1 MSYKG
6 VNCGIWLVPLS
17 SASENPK
24 HSNALLSA
32 QSARFSWKRMHISQ
46 GNRLLL
52 LESAFVAH
60 ACTLGNHLRRPGSHN
75 HSMHALT
82 NFAKQISHRS
92 QHEGSSSEKPNRK
105 SRRQAFFKHIAE
117 ASSVKDH
124 SRIVSSN
131 RDWRN
136 MSPMEPP
143 LPAVSASR
151 RVGFSHAVKVVQNL
165 PADMSDLFKRPPPTT
180 RQRASTGSL
189 EDFLYTIPEEDE
201 VHSDDLE
208 DDDILPET
216 EDSPTT
222 TTTAS
227 PVSPSSTSPKK
238 SLEPQF
244 KPVLIGNEKEC
255 KRKFAKMLHAAY
267 KFQLQQEQI
276 ESLGHV
282 DATSSAILENPP
294 YARKQQNLQRPPR
307 EMEVL
312 FNQDD
317 NVEWVKFKFDDDDEG
332 EYRRFQGNVQYI
344 APEIISHRKY
354 ISNQVDVWVL
364 GISLFKMLIGR
375 YPFSAPNDKQLF
387 RKMLTADFTIPDEY
401 SDNVKDLLRRL
412 LAPDLTRASLDL
424 IIFHP
429 WLKPY
434 QIIPKEKTPPE
445 SLFDTTIPPPKQ
457 LVAKRTI
464 SPAPPLTVK
473 DTRDALMEAIADK
486 RQHYT
491 SSHVMNSTSSRPTG
505 RLVETRSSP
514 LHQEI
519 MLEDSPNTSVRS
531 RLSMPSHNAMSVEG
545 SEVPQEPT
553 EIEQKK
559 RKKRNRKSLVL
570 LGKALADAFSFI
582 TDGPFPPPRKPY
594 EQLVH
599 LGRSDQENA
608 LYLQQQH
615 HRESWRSQDNAAFSA
630 R

>member
-1 MSYKG
+1 MP
-6 VNCGIWLVPLS
+6 NFF
-17 SASENPK
+17 
-24 HSNALLSA
+24 
-32 QSARFSWKRMHISQ
+32 Q
-46 GNRLLL
+46 
-52 LESAFVAH
+52 
-60 ACTLGNHLRRPGSHN
+60 RPV
-75 HSMHALT
+75 HALT

-92 QHEGSSSEKPNRK
+92 QHEESSSEKPNRK
-105 SRRQAFFKHIAE
+105 SRRQAFFRHIAE

-136 MSPMEPP
+136 LSPMEPP

-180 RQRASTGSL
+180 RQRASTGSI

-216 EDSPTT
+216 EDSTT
-222 TTTAS
+222 TTTTS

-267 KFQLQQEQI
+267 KFQQQQEQI
-276 ESLGHV
+276 ELLGHV
-282 DATSSAILENPP
+282 DATSSAILDNPP

-312 FNQDD
+312 FNQED
-317 NVEWVKFKFDDDDEG
+317 NVEWVKFKFDEDDEG

-445 SLFDTTIPPPKQ
+445 SLFDTAIPSPPPKQ
-457 LVAKRTI
+457 LVAKRTT

-473 DTRDALMEAIADK
+473 DTRDALMEAIAEK
-486 RQHYT
+486 RQQYAL
-491 SSHVMNSTSSRPTG
+491 SQNINSPSNRPG
-505 RLVETRSSP
+505 KLMETRSSP

-531 RLSMPSHNAMSVEG
+531 RLSMPSDAMHNAMSVES
-545 SEVPQEPT
+545 SEVPTTQEPT
-553 EIEQKK
+553 EIEQKRK
-559 RKKRNRKSLVL
+559 RRNRKSLVL

-599 LGRSDQENA
+599 LGRSNQEKA
-608 LYLQQQH
+608 LYLQQQQL
-615 HRESWRSQDNAAFSA
+615 RETWRSQDNVAFSA

>member
-1 MSYKG
+1 
-6 VNCGIWLVPLS
+6 
-17 SASENPK
+17 
-24 HSNALLSA
+24 
-32 QSARFSWKRMHISQ
+32 
-46 GNRLLL
+46 
-52 LESAFVAH
+52 
-60 ACTLGNHLRRPGSHN
+60 
-75 HSMHALT
+75 
-82 NFAKQISHRS
+82 
-92 QHEGSSSEKPNRK
+92 
-105 SRRQAFFKHIAE
+105 
-117 ASSVKDH
+117 
-124 SRIVSSN
+124 
-131 RDWRN
+131 
-136 MSPMEPP
+136 MEPP

-180 RQRASTGSL
+180 RQRASTGSI

-201 VHSDDLE
+201 VISDDLE

-216 EDSPTT
+216 EDSATTSTT
-222 TTTAS
+222 TS

-267 KFQLQQEQI
+267 KFQQQQEQI

-312 FNQDD
+312 FNQED

-434 QIIPKEKTPPE
+434 QIIPKEKIPPE
-445 SLFDTTIPPPKQ
+445 SLFDTNIPTPSPPPKQ

-486 RQHYT
+486 RQQYT
-491 SSHVMNSTSSRPTG
+491 SSHVINSTSSRPG
-505 RLVETRSSP
+505 KLVETRSSP

-519 MLEDSPNTSVRS
+519 MLEDSPNTSIRS
-531 RLSMPSHNAMSVEG
+531 RLSMPSDRDAMHNAMSVES
-545 SEVPQEPT
+545 SELHTAQDQEHPET
-553 EIEQKK
+553 EQK

-570 LGKALADAFSFI
+570 LGKALSDAFSFI

-599 LGRSDQENA
+599 LGRNDQEKVS
-608 LYLQQQH
+608 YLQQQQL
-615 HRESWRSQDNAAFSA
+615 RESWRSQDNAVLSA